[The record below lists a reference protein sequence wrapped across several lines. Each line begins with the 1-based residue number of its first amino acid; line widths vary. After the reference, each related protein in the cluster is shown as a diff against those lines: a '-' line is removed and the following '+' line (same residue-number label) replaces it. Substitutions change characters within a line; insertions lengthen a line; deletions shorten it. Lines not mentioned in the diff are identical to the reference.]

1 MGAGE
6 RILVVDD
13 EVSLGQFLEIMLN
26 QEGYDTTVVT
36 GGKAAVDLVEGGAE
50 FDLVMTDLKM
60 PRIGGMDVLEAVKD
74 RFPHTEV
81 LIMTAFATADT
92 AIEAMKK
99 GAYDYIQKPF
109 KVDEIRVVVE
119 RGLASRRLVY
129 ENLRLKQQVTK
140 RYSFHN
146 LIGRS
151 AAMQKIFNVIERVA
165 DTRTNV
171 LITGESGTGKELI
184 AKAIHHNSRRKT
196 QRMVTVNCGAIPENL
211 IESELFGHVKGAFTG
226 ATSHKK
232 GMFQAA
238 DGGTLFLDEIGELPM
253 HLQVKLLRALQE
265 RFIRPVGSNHEVAV
279 DVRVIAATNQNLES
293 AIAEGR
299 MREDLYYRLKVIEI
313 QLPPLRER
321 VEDIPPIAR
330 HFLARYASEMGRSI
344 EDFDPAA
351 LEVLLRHRFSGN
363 VRELENVIERA
374 VTFENSSMITVDS
387 LPPYVVTGPS
397 SLVDNGALNALP
409 PEGLDLEAVLQEVE
423 QRLLKKALV
432 RTQGNRTE
440 AAKLLHISFRAMR
453 YKLEKYKLGDDEH
466 DAV

>member
-1 MGAGE
+1 MSGE

-36 GGKAAVDLVEGGAE
+36 GGQAAVDMIENAGE

-60 PRIGGMDVLEAVKD
+60 PRVGGMDVLEAVKE

-119 RGLASRRLVY
+119 RGLASRRLVR
-129 ENLRLKQQVTK
+129 ENLLLKQQVTK

-151 AAMQKIFNVIERVA
+151 PAMQEVFNVIERVA

-184 AKAIHHNSRRKT
+184 ARAIHHNSRRKT

-238 DGGTLFLDEIGELPM
+238 DGGTLFLDEIAELPM

-279 DVRVIAATNQNLES
+279 DVRVVAATNQNLET

-299 MREDLYYRLKVIEI
+299 MREDLYYRLKVIELRI
-313 QLPPLRER
+313 PPLRQR
-321 VEDIPPIAR
+321 LEDVPPIAR
-330 HFLARYASEMGRSI
+330 HFLARYAKEMGRAI
-344 EDFDPAA
+344 ADFQPRA
-351 LEVLLRHRFSGN
+351 LEALLRHRFPGN
-363 VRELENVIERA
+363 VRELENIVERA
-374 VTFENSSMITVDS
+374 VTFENSSMVTLDS
-387 LPPYVVTGPS
+387 LPPNVVAGRST
-397 SLVDNGALNALP
+397 LVDGGLLDTLP
-409 PEGLDLEAVLQEVE
+409 PEGVDLEGVLQEVE
-423 QRLLKKALV
+423 RRLLKQALV
-432 RTQGNRTE
+432 RTDGNRTE
-440 AAKLLHISFRAMR
+440 AAKLLQISFRAMR
-453 YKLEKYKLGDDEH
+453 YKLDKYKLGDDEH
-466 DAV
+466 DSD